1 MSTNL
6 TDTIRHL
13 KAFSPVKFD
22 NTRIDVIG
30 VGATGSRI
38 AMALAKL
45 GVLNLHIWDF
55 DKVESHNIANQ
66 IYGINDIGKF
76 KVDAL
81 AELIKTQTNLDVT
94 KHNEAVNGRTSL
106 GSVVFLLTDT
116 MSSRKEIWEGAIRYK
131 PFIEVMFETRMGIDL
146 GRTYWVRPTSPDDVK
161 FWESS
166 LCGDDEVVVVSAC
179 GSQITVGSTAEI
191 VSGLAVWNFIN
202 WFNWFSDTTNKVEQM
217 PKETIFGVT
226 PPAILTRS

>member
-1 MSTNL
+1 MSNSV
-6 TDTIRHL
+6 DAMRHQ
-13 KAFSPVKFD
+13 KVFSPVKFD

-38 AMALAKL
+38 AMGLAKL
-45 GVLNLHIWDF
+45 GVINLHIWDF

-66 IYGINDIGKF
+66 IYGNNDIGKF

-81 AELIKTQTNLDVT
+81 AELIKTQTNLSVT
-94 KHNEAVNGRTSL
+94 KHCEAVNGRTAL

-116 MSSRKEIWEGAIRYK
+116 MSSRKEIWEGAVRYK
-131 PFIEVMFETRMGIDL
+131 PFIDVMFETRMGVDL
-146 GRTYWVRPTSPDDVK
+146 GRTYTVRPTSPDDVK
-161 FWESS
+161 FWEST

-191 VSGLAVWNFIN
+191 VSGLAVWSFIN
-202 WFNWFSDTTNKVEQM
+202 WFNWYSPSPTPVERM
-217 PKETIFGVT
+217 PRETIFGVT
-226 PPAILTRS
+226 PPCILTRS

>member
-1 MSTNL
+1 MADNL

-13 KAFSPVKFD
+13 EVFSPLKFD
-22 NTRIDVIG
+22 GTRIDVIG

-38 AMALAKL
+38 AMGLAKL
-45 GVLNLHIWDF
+45 GVQNLHVWDF

-81 AELIKTQTNLDVT
+81 ADLIKLQTGLVVT
-94 KHNEAVNGRTSL
+94 KHNEAVTGRSAL

-131 PFIEVMFETRMGIDL
+131 MHIDVMIETRMGVDL
-146 GRTYWVRPTSPDDVK
+146 GRTYWVRPTSPDDIT
-161 FWESS
+161 FWEST
-166 LCGDDEVVVVSAC
+166 LCSDNEVLVTSAC

-202 WFNWFSDTTNKVEQM
+202 WFNWFSNRDIEKM
-217 PKETIFGVT
+217 PRETIFGVT
-226 PPAILTRS
+226 PPGILTRN